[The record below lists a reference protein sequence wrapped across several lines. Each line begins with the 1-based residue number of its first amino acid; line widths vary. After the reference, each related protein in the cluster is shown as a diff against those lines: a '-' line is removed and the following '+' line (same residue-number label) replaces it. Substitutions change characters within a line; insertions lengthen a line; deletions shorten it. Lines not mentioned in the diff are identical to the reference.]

1 VSHTKTTKPIEMPFG
16 VWTMVGGPKEPCIRW
31 GLDPVEE
38 WAILG
43 AWPGPLKSIGNIPN
57 ESKVFARWQQ

>member
-1 VSHTKTTKPIEMPFG
+1 
-16 VWTMVGGPKEPCIRW
+16 MVGGPKEPCIRW
-31 GLDPVEE
+31 GLDPAEE

-43 AWPGPLKSIGNIPN
+43 AWPGPQRSIGNIPS